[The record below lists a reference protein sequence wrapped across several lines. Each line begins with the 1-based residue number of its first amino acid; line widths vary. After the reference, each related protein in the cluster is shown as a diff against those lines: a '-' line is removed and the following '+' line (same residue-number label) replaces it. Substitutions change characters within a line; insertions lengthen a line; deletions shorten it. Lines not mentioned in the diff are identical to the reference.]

1 MSLIISRLASM
12 FLNKKRI
19 IGWVSAVVFAIGAAA
34 TTMQTK
40 EFKEAVCGAPV
51 IEPAAVDEAK

>member
-1 MSLIISRLASM
+1 MLQNVVIAKLVGI

-19 IGWVSAVVFAIGAAA
+19 IGWISAVGFVAGAAA
-34 TTMQTK
+34 AGMHNA

-51 IEPAAVDEAK
+51 IAEVK